1 MKKPL
6 MIVLALALVAILA
19 YVLVP
24 LLQKPAPQEKVLNL
38 MTWESYIDD
47 ETIANFEKETGIKVV
62 YSPMETNEDL
72 QLKLSMSGG
81 TGFDLILGSDYMLDI
96 LRKENLIQKL
106 DKSKLSNFNNLDS
119 LYLNQYFDPASEY
132 VIPYSGGSPLIVY
145 DPAKVDFEITGYED
159 FWNESLKDSLA
170 IMGDARMV
178 VGLTLK
184 TMGKSFNETDPA
196 VLEEARAK
204 LMTLAPNILT
214 LEYNNLQAA
223 LLSGEAKAGF
233 LFTTQVFLATLE
245 HPDLKVVYPKEG
257 LGIGIDGLAIPAKAE
272 HADNAL
278 LFLDYLM
285 RPEVAAFTAMWQGG
299 ANFNK
304 AAVEHLSADY
314 VNNLAFSAPEAMVES
329 AEYIQDIGETATLFQ
344 EIYTDFTLQ

>member
-1 MKKPL
+1 MKKNLIFLLCLLMVLPL
-6 MIVLALALVAILA
+6 FASA
-19 YVLVP
+19 
-24 LLQKPAPQEKVLNL
+24 EEDKVLNL
-38 MTWESYIDD
+38 MTWETYIDD

-72 QLKLSMSGG
+72 QLKLSMTGG
-81 TGFDLILGSDYMLDI
+81 AGFDLILGSDYMLDI

-106 DKSKLSNFNNLDS
+106 DRNILSNFGNLDE
-119 LYLNQYFDPASEY
+119 LYLHQYFDPASEY

-159 FWNESLKDSLA
+159 FWNESLKASLA

-204 LMTLAPNILT
+204 LLALAPNILT

-245 HPDLKVVYPKEG
+245 RPDLKVVYPKEG

-272 HADNAL
+272 HVKNAH

-304 AAVEHLSADY
+304 AAAEHLSEDY
-314 VNNLAFSAPEAMVES
+314 VNNLAFSAPADMVKN
-329 AEYIQDIGETATLFQ
+329 AEFIQDIGDTATLFQ